1 MKQRFAQYATDFK
14 LEKPVLAPSGIPG
27 TFDSIAVDAP
37 VSFRHGGKNYAMY
50 IGYDGI
56 GYQTAL
62 AVSEDMVCWKTLG
75 VILPRSGNGWDKV
88 GRAVSCALH
97 DNRLYGNRELLKIN
111 GRYWMF
117 YHSYPGEGYEVEPAA
132 NDIAWMRLCFGK
144 RRTVQHMGFSS
155 RGWIHHVL

>member
-1 MKQRFAQYATDFK
+1 
-14 LEKPVLAPSGIPG
+14 
-27 TFDSIAVDAP
+27 
-37 VSFRHGGKNYAMY
+37 MY

-62 AVSEDMVCWKTLG
+62 SVSEDMVCWKTLG